1 MGGPMIGMMM
11 KNKITTILTIARLSR
26 RNRRSESCKGVGA
39 FWAVVV
45 VSVVSPS
52 ARTSASGIVS
62 AATGW
67 LAVARNSASR
77 CYSGIRND
85 YIRFGV
91 FRVHRAFCPLLSF
104 DAWIDNGIQDVRNE
118 VSYHH
123 CDRS

>member
-67 LAVARNSASR
+67 LAVARNSASSDVIVV
-77 CYSGIRND
+77 SGTITS
-85 YIRFGV
+85 GLV
-91 FRVHRAFCPLLSF
+91 SF
-104 DAWIDNGIQDVRNE
+104 
-118 VSYHH
+118 VSIALFAPY
-123 CDRS
+123 